1 MDPPG
6 SPKTTRRTAQMKAR
20 PPRKTAGSET
30 LHRSLKRPDGGTATF
45 TRRPAAIRGV
55 SARLVGSI
63 LLYCAIR
70 AYHPR
75 TSLVQFD
82 NALYDGGLA

>member
-1 MDPPG
+1 MLKFFLFG
-6 SPKTTRRTAQMKAR
+6 SKTN
-20 PPRKTAGSET
+20 SV
-30 LHRSLKRPDGGTATF
+30 TATF